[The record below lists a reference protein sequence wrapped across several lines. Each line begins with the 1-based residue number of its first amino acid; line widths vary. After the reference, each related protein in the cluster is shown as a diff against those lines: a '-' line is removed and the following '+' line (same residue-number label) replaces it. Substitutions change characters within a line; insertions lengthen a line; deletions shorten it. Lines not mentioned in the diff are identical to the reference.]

1 MMAGHGSGGVL
12 QRRQSSAPAAALA
25 SNLATK
31 AELRKLH
38 PAPLEGMG
46 QRLGSTLATAVAT
59 AALVAILGGC
69 TQVQHRG
76 AASGSGAGAGASAG
90 GRSDGRSAGAGGG
103 PIDPCGLATRD
114 EINGTLGQPAET
126 PQTDDRG
133 MLTACTVWSQG
144 HERYLV
150 ILLPPG
156 DVEAG
161 RPGLDWTRPRFDS
174 YCADKH
180 TARAVSGVGDAACFV
195 LGKDSGE
202 LIVVKNT
209 FAVSCYLWFDD
220 ARQRPAEDALLSTLR
235 TLAAAIVSRR

>member
-1 MMAGHGSGGVL
+1 
-12 QRRQSSAPAAALA
+12 
-25 SNLATK
+25 
-31 AELRKLH
+31 
-38 PAPLEGMG
+38 MG
-46 QRLGSTLATAVAT
+46 QRFGSAIAITVGAV
-59 AALVAILGGC
+59 ALVAILSGC

-76 AASGSGAGAGASAG
+76 AAGGSSVGAGASPG
-90 GRSDGRSAGAGGG
+90 GRSESGSGGAGGG

-114 EINGTLGQPAET
+114 EINGALGQPAET

-180 TARAVSGVGDAACFV
+180 TARAVNGVGDAACFV

-202 LIVVKNT
+202 LIAVKGT

-220 ARQRPAEDALLSTLR
+220 AAQRPAEDALLSTLR
-235 TLAAAIVSRR
+235 TLAGVIVSRR